1 MCVFHS
7 LIPSKF
13 LYTFYSTTCPTHHF
27 THLNCPWTTPFFQV
41 HKTAAE
47 AREEEGR
54 RCRADVF
61 QRQHD
66 VLRREWEGNGS
77 IRQVKSLHG
86 PLSFPT
92 NPKTCAYATPC
103 EGQNAFRHWRARRKR
118 DAVAQMY
125 SNGNMTFS
133 EENGK
138 KTAVSGN
145 HFQCTGL
152 SAFQQAQKHA
162 QMPPHVR
169 DRTFFVIGAR
179 GGKEMLLRRC
189 IRTATRRS
197 QTRIGRNRQYRAS
210 EFNA

>member
-1 MCVFHS
+1 MSSENNINFVYS
-7 LIPSKF
+7 LSSVCLSFIPSF
-13 LYTFYSTTCPTHHF
+13 PQNFHTNFYSTTCPTHHF
-27 THLNCPWTTPFFQV
+27 THINCPWTTPFFQV

-103 EGQNAFRHWRARRKR
+103 EGQNVFRDWRSRRKR

-125 SNGNMTFS
+125 SNGNTTFS
-133 EENGK
+133 DENWK
-138 KTAVSGN
+138 KSAVSG
-145 HFQCTGL
+145 
-152 SAFQQAQKHA
+152 K
-162 QMPPHVR
+162 
-169 DRTFFVIGAR
+169 
-179 GGKEMLLRRC
+179 
-189 IRTATRRS
+189 
-197 QTRIGRNRQYRAS
+197 
-210 EFNA
+210 

>member
-1 MCVFHS
+1 M
-7 LIPSKF
+7 
-13 LYTFYSTTCPTHHF
+13 
-27 THLNCPWTTPFFQV
+27 

-103 EGQNAFRHWRARRKR
+103 EGQNAFRHWRSRRKR

-152 SAFQQAQKHA
+152 SALQQAQKHA